1 MKIVT
6 EYQDKLNIRCVRSP
20 ENQGCGGARQV
31 GIETVGCS
39 DDYITFLDA
48 DDALL
53 PQAVH
58 LLNEAA
64 TTQADV
70 LCSPFLILDPGA
82 KKTRP
87 FRFYRGGCGV
97 FMTHGKA
104 YRTKFIKENGIYSD
118 KEIRYFFN
126 DYFLNHQVFNYTT
139 NIHYIYEYFYIY
151 TKTSGSTTMQPELRY
166 KEMPVMR
173 KLSYKLLHNI
183 FTLKGIKKEQLYYE
197 NEKQMCNLFQ
207 QLATKYIK

>member
-1 MKIVT
+1 MTIIIPAYNCSSTLPRTLDSLVQQEDSNFSVVVVDDCSTENLMKIVT

-126 DYFLNHQVFNYTT
+126 D
-139 NIHYIYEYFYIY
+139 
-151 TKTSGSTTMQPELRY
+151 
-166 KEMPVMR
+166 
-173 KLSYKLLHNI
+173 
-183 FTLKGIKKEQLYYE
+183 
-197 NEKQMCNLFQ
+197 
-207 QLATKYIK
+207 